1 MVRQQPDARRFLTD
15 EVIAAAPT
23 TDVRA
28 KLQVLRGIVD
38 PAPPVDLAAV
48 TGDKFFLSDTA
59 WTKAEVG
66 WGQPARNFFWFART
80 PQTNPFLRLTNRI
93 YDKGLYAHSP
103 SSYTFPVAGKWKKF
117 TASVGLNTG
126 ALAQG
131 SAVFTVWGDGR
142 ELHRTPILRAGERRE
157 IELDI
162 TEVKELELRAEG
174 GEGHPHNSWAIWAD
188 PVVSR

>member
-1 MVRQQPDARRFLTD
+1 M
-15 EVIAAAPT
+15 
-23 TDVRA
+23 
-28 KLQVLRGIVD
+28 
-38 PAPPVDLAAV
+38 
-48 TGDKFFLSDTA
+48 
-59 WTKAEVG
+59 
-66 WGQPARNFFWFART
+66 
-80 PQTNPFLRLTNRI
+80 
-93 YDKGLYAHSP
+93 
-103 SSYTFPVAGKWKKF
+103 FPVAGQWKKF
-117 TASVGLNTG
+117 AASVGLNTG

-162 TEVKELELRAEG
+162 TGVKELELRAEG